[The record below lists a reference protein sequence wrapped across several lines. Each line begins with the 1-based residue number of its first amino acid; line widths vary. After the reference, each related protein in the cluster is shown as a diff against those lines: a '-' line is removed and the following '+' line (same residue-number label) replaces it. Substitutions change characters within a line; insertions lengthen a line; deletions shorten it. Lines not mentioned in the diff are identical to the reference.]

1 MRINNIDQDALQA
14 LRERASRE
22 GSIPMERHIEGEFR
36 LDGSPMFVAEMK
48 TETTKVIVTA
58 DEPKI
63 LGGQGVHGTPLSYVL
78 FGVMACFAST
88 LAIEASQA
96 GIVMERLN
104 VRGHIYYDLAPV
116 VTDKE
121 GPIIKKLVLEV
132 ISDKDL
138 SKVLERAER
147 KCPALFLVKNPIPV
161 EVRQTGGTR

>member
-1 MRINNIDQDALQA
+1 MRINNIDQDALQT
-14 LRERASRE
+14 LRERASKE

-36 LDGSPMFVAEMK
+36 LDGSPMFVAEMR
-48 TETTKVIVTA
+48 TETTKIIVTA

-104 VRGHIYYDLAPV
+104 VKGHIDYDLAPV
-116 VTDKE
+116 VTDRE

-161 EVRQTGGTR
+161 EVKQTGGTR